1 MVVWLRT
8 PTPAE
13 RAMAVLIKR
22 YANRKLYNTAASRYI
37 TLRGIAELLERGED
51 VKVIDNE
58 TGEDMTAVTLSQV
71 LVETERGGRSAP
83 GSLLSELLQRGGSA
97 LVDRLKQGV
106 DEAREDLDELRENV
120 RGLMGAN
127 GAKREAGGAHNELE
141 RLFQRG
147 FERMAQALD
156 IPRRS
161 ELREI
166 TERLDRLT
174 RLIEEREARETQER
188 AAAREA
194 AQPRRAG
201 ER

>member
-1 MVVWLRT
+1 
-8 PTPAE
+8 
-13 RAMAVLIKR
+13 MAVLIKR

-58 TGEDMTAVTLSQV
+58 TGEDMTAVTLSQI

-83 GSLLSELLQRGGSA
+83 GSLITELFQRGGSA
-97 LVDRLKQGV
+97 LVDRFRQGV
-106 DEAREDLDELRENV
+106 DDAREDLDELRGNL

-127 GAKREAGGAHNELE
+127 GAKKDSSPNPQHELE
-141 RLFQRG
+141 RIFQRG
-147 FERMAQALD
+147 FERMAHALD

-174 RLIEEREARETQER
+174 RLIEEREAREAR
-188 AAAREA
+188 AAAEPPP
-194 AQPRRAG
+194 QQRRGGAP
-201 ER
+201 

>member
-1 MVVWLRT
+1 MVGRLRT
-8 PTPAE
+8 SLPPSE

-37 TLRGIAELLERGED
+37 TLRGIAELLEAGED

-58 TGEDMTAVTLSQV
+58 TGEDMTAVTLSQI

-83 GSLLSELLQRGGSA
+83 GSLISELFQRGGSA
-97 LVDRLKQGV
+97 LVDRFRQGV
-106 DEAREDLDELRENV
+106 DDAREDLDELRGNL

-127 GAKREAGGAHNELE
+127 GTKKEGSASAQTELE
-141 RLFQRG
+141 RIFQRG

-166 TERLDRLT
+166 SERLDRLT
-174 RLIEEREARETQER
+174 RLIEEREAREAR
-188 AAAREA
+188 ASGTPPQR
-194 AQPRRAG
+194 PGG
-201 ER
+201 EG

>member
-1 MVVWLRT
+1 
-8 PTPAE
+8 
-13 RAMAVLIKR
+13 MAVLIKR

-83 GSLLSELLQRGGSA
+83 GSLLSELFQRGGSA

-106 DEAREDLDELRENV
+106 DDAREDLDELRENV
-120 RGLMGAN
+120 RGLIGAN
-127 GAKREAGGAHNELE
+127 GAKREAGSAAHRELE
-141 RLFQRG
+141 RIFQRG
-147 FERMAQALD
+147 FERMAAALD

-166 TERLDRLT
+166 SERLDRLT
-174 RLIEEREARETQER
+174 RLIEEREARER
-188 AAAREA
+188 AAEQTP
-194 AQPRRAG
+194 QPRRAR

>member
-1 MVVWLRT
+1 
-8 PTPAE
+8 
-13 RAMAVLIKR
+13 MAVLIKR

-37 TLRGIAELLERGED
+37 TLRGIAELLEAGED
-51 VKVIDNE
+51 VKVIDNA
-58 TGEDMTAVTLSQV
+58 TGEDMTAVTLSQI

-83 GSLLSELLQRGGSA
+83 GSLISELFQRGGSA
-97 LVDRLKQGV
+97 LVDRFRQGV
-106 DEAREDLDELRENV
+106 DEAREDLDELRGNL

-127 GAKREAGGAHNELE
+127 GTKKERSSNAQTELE
-141 RLFQRG
+141 RIFQRG

-166 TERLDRLT
+166 SERLDRLT
-174 RLIEEREARETQER
+174 RLIEQREARETDASEDAPAPQ
-188 AAAREA
+188 
-194 AQPRRAG
+194 RRGG

>member
-1 MVVWLRT
+1 
-8 PTPAE
+8 
-13 RAMAVLIKR
+13 MAVLIKR

-37 TLRGIAELLERGED
+37 TLRGIAEILEGGQE

-58 TGEDMTAVTLSQV
+58 TGEDMTAVTLSQI

-83 GSLLSELLQRGGSA
+83 GSLISELFQRGGSA
-97 LVDRLKQGV
+97 LVDRFRQGV
-106 DEAREDLDELRENV
+106 DEAREDLDEIRGNL

-127 GAKREAGGAHNELE
+127 GTKKEAGSNAQTELE
-141 RLFQRG
+141 RIFQRG

-166 TERLDRLT
+166 SERLDRLT
-174 RLIEEREARETQER
+174 RLIEEREAREAGASESAPPPQ
-188 AAAREA
+188 
-194 AQPRRAG
+194 RRGG

>member
-1 MVVWLRT
+1 
-8 PTPAE
+8 
-13 RAMAVLIKR
+13 MAVLIKR

-58 TGEDMTAVTLSQV
+58 TGEDITAVTLSQI

-83 GSLLSELLQRGGSA
+83 GSLLSELFQRGGSA
-97 LVDRLKQGV
+97 LVDRFRQGV
-106 DEAREDLDELRENV
+106 DEAREDLDELRGTL
-120 RGLMGAN
+120 RGLLGAN
-127 GAKREAGGAHNELE
+127 GSAKEGAGGAQRELE
-141 RLFQRG
+141 RIFQRG

-166 TERLDRLT
+166 SERLDRLT
-174 RLIEEREARETQER
+174 RLIEEREARD
-188 AAAREA
+188 AAAREETP
-194 AQPRRAG
+194 PRRAG

>member
-1 MVVWLRT
+1 
-8 PTPAE
+8 
-13 RAMAVLIKR
+13 MAVLIKR
-22 YANRKLYNTAASRYI
+22 YANRKLYNTASSRYI
-37 TLRGIAELLERGED
+37 TLRGIADLLEGGEE

-58 TGEDMTAVTLSQV
+58 TGEDMTAVTLSQI
-71 LVETERGGRSAP
+71 LVESERGGRAAS
-83 GSLLSELLQRGGSA
+83 GSLLTELFQRGGSA

-106 DEAREDLDELRENV
+106 DEAREDLDELRGNL

-127 GAKREAGGAHNELE
+127 GKEKEAASASHTELE
-141 RLFQRG
+141 RVFQRG

-166 TERLDRLT
+166 SERLDRLT
-174 RLIEEREARETQER
+174 RLIEEREAREAR
-188 AAAREA
+188 AAEPAPP
-194 AQPRRAG
+194 PRRAN

>member
-1 MVVWLRT
+1 
-8 PTPAE
+8 
-13 RAMAVLIKR
+13 MAVLIKR

-58 TGEDMTAVTLSQV
+58 TGEDMTAVTLSQI
-71 LVETERGGRSAP
+71 LVETERGGRTAP
-83 GSLLSELLQRGGSA
+83 GSLLSELFQRGGSA
-97 LVDRLKQGV
+97 LVDRFKQGV

-127 GAKREAGGAHNELE
+127 GTKRDTAAHNELE

-147 FERMAQALD
+147 FERMAHALD

-161 ELREI
+161 ELRESPSGS
-166 TERLDRLT
+166 T
-174 RLIEEREARETQER
+174 A
-188 AAAREA
+188 
-194 AQPRRAG
+194 
-201 ER
+201 

>member
-1 MVVWLRT
+1 
-8 PTPAE
+8 
-13 RAMAVLIKR
+13 MAVLIKR

-37 TLRGIAELLERGED
+37 TLRGIAELLESGDE

-58 TGEDMTAVTLSQV
+58 TGEDMTAVTLSQI

-83 GSLLSELLQRGGSA
+83 GSLLSELFQRGGSA

-106 DEAREDLDELRENV
+106 DEAREDLDGLREKMG
-120 RGLMGAN
+120 GLMGAN
-127 GAKREAGGAHNELE
+127 GAKRERTNAAQNELE
-141 RLFQRG
+141 RIFQRG

-166 TERLDRLT
+166 SERLDRLT
-174 RLIEEREARETQER
+174 RLIEEREAREAR
-188 AAAREA
+188 AAEEQ
-194 AQPRRAG
+194 QPRRAG

>member
-1 MVVWLRT
+1 MS
-8 PTPAE
+8 
-13 RAMAVLIKR
+13 VLIKR
-22 YANRKLYNTAASRYI
+22 YANRKLYNTATSRYI
-37 TLRGIAELLERGED
+37 TLRGIADLMESGKE

-58 TGEDMTAVTLSQV
+58 TGEDMTAVTLSQI

-83 GSLLSELLQRGGSA
+83 GSLISELFQRGGSA
-97 LVDRLKQGV
+97 LVDRLRQGV
-106 DEAREDLDELRENV
+106 DDAKEDLDELRGNL
-120 RGLMGAN
+120 RGFVGAN
-127 GAKREAGGAHNELE
+127 GKDKEASTSAQAELE

-166 TERLDRLT
+166 SERLDRLT
-174 RLIEEREARETQER
+174 RLIEEREARDAR
-188 AAAREA
+188 AANEPPPR
-194 AQPRRAG
+194 RRAG